1 MTVIDVDHFREAL
14 LEERKRILAAI
25 ENLHDESP
33 RAGDEAAVETWIDD
47 HLAENASETLDRE
60 IDSTLEENSEHVLS
74 EIDRALA
81 RIEEGT
87 FGKCVTC
94 GQQIAVER
102 LEALPYT
109 SQCIDCK
116 RRDARA

>member
-1 MTVIDVDHFREAL
+1 MTAIDVDHFREAL

-33 RAGDEAAVETWIDD
+33 RAGEEAAVETWIDD
-47 HLAENASETLDRE
+47 HLAESASETLDRE
-60 IDSTLEENSEHVLS
+60 IDSTLEENSEHVLA

-81 RIEEGT
+81 RIDEGT

-94 GQQIAVER
+94 GQEIAVER
-102 LEALPYT
+102 LEALPHT

-116 RRDARA
+116 RKEGSA